1 MTSMK
6 AIYFLSLDKTLYPM
20 HNQVIFKQY
29 NLNALVK
36 YRMLFNSVI
45 FDCCPFIYI
54 YIYNVAIMLVFYH
67 PGTESVTHYLI
78 NRLDRKQL
86 LECQTISFDCL
97 YTSFT
102 LATWIPTKKYVTYI
116 GALIVNR
123 KDLPKNIKK
132 LRGKSFRQNSVET
145 AQMILSSVHML
156 SVHQGRK
163 RRT

>member
-54 YIYNVAIMLVFYH
+54 YIYNVTIMLVFYH

-97 YTSFT
+97 YTCNMDSHQKVCYLYWCFDCKQKRF
-102 LATWIPTKKYVTYI
+102 TKKYQEI
-116 GALIVNR
+116 ER
-123 KDLPKNIKK
+123 
-132 LRGKSFRQNSVET
+132 
-145 AQMILSSVHML
+145 
-156 SVHQGRK
+156 
-163 RRT
+163 